1 MGLTRLKVEEPLSAQ
16 GEAGDEVTG
25 EWLQIHL
32 ERKWS
37 LSSEFSDSAFEGS
50 ELMLE
55 SKGSY
60 GTPTAS
66 LEGGLVGRS

>member
-1 MGLTRLKVEEPLSAQ
+1 M
-16 GEAGDEVTG
+16 DEVTG